1 MASRLLQRSKA
12 LACISRPATLAMSI
26 GVPRHQLHT
35 SGVRLKLF
43 SGRWWKIFQDD
54 HQDAGT
60 PAVSETKTRLSMSE
74 RLGVRRRQGGYE
86 RGGGMHLLVPIRA
99 KNVEK
104 AWDIWSTHLRQVGS
118 HMQEITHETQEA
130 QLLPSRECLVEF
142 LQLLVNSA
150 VPDSSDPTTSEAT
163 TEQDNRRLSVAGFR
177 ISALLRHIF
186 ALSVRREDVSLLD
199 SGQSLSM
206 SEPAAGTHP
215 INFGLGSLK
224 LKDYNDILSLI
235 QVSGICDIPS
245 GNTIASRISTVDDLS
260 LVMHDMPLSR
270 LAEMVVLAAIQ
281 DGVDVTAG
289 ILRRALEMT
298 VAAKDVSAARDIL
311 TLCNSR
317 LAVILDPQLVA
328 SSLKARPAAVDE
340 PQSSERQHI
349 IETLL
354 QLIEVGQDPQLLAP
368 GADLRVPQ
376 EEMGYFQLDDAV
388 DFDKGQVS
396 VEEKEATSLWRAD
409 AAERVYREYM
419 SAGIVE
425 VPSPEPGVGAALQ
438 GSVVPTS
445 QMIASMLKIYANA
458 RNPEQ
463 TAILYE
469 TLAVVVAQ
477 FQAQSFET
485 GAEQLKRTH
494 RVHLNVWAS
503 ILQAVSNA
511 GQQWLAARVLGAM
524 AGDGWLP
531 TQAAYEDYLG
541 SIADMNEADLIK
553 AINELRNNMQENGV
567 SMSQLSVRE
576 PLVCALVAERTSL
589 SAEATAAQIEQ
600 ALLLSGLYP
609 NANRPGIVAVSDKT
623 ARSIMRA
630 MLANGQI
637 ERARGFAEEWSAAR
651 PDLVDARCMA
661 ALILALGNAGR
672 HSEALDLFV
681 TYQKSG
687 EGEIALDLLCA
698 VFEVY
703 MHAGDYAEAV
713 SAGKRIRVLVNDSWT
728 EGTLEALPGHDI
740 YNSLIRAYCEEI
752 LPAEAMH
759 VLEEMRRY
767 GLNAT
772 PETYTILAK
781 SMSDLRSF
789 EGLRLVNALVNVDY
803 NMVSPD
809 NARTMWGR
817 ASPRS
822 SALPLT
828 TDYYNALMEAYL
840 RVAEPT
846 LALQIWEVMRF
857 RGIRPDNLTATLLV
871 DICGWN
877 ERVHWEEDMLP
888 QKTFVSHEVPED
900 HIYTGV
906 PLLHLHFLA
915 SVLQQLQGAGLELSI
930 ANYQHVA
937 EAIMRAALVYDVV
950 ALLIGRFETP
960 EESAAWERETKKVY
974 IKHANPVVLG
984 IAKFLHTEEDLLAY
998 DDSQS
1003 VAKFM
1008 ANAPDIPLCEETVNT
1023 VYGCIA
1029 AMRAKS
1035 EYEGQPEP
1043 HWMPIAQQEGPKIRG
1058 LLELHERR
1066 LDIFLKLHRPDLL
1079 PEDRRTQ
1086 LS

>member
-1 MASRLLQRSKA
+1 MASRLLQRSKT
-12 LACISRPATLAMSI
+12 LACSSRSAALAMSMGI
-26 GVPRHQLHT
+26 SRRRLHT
-35 SGVRLKLF
+35 SGVRPKLF

-60 PAVSETKTRLSMSE
+60 PAVSETKTRLSMTE

-104 AWDIWSTHLRQVGS
+104 AWDIWSTHLRQVGLGT
-118 HMQEITHETQEA
+118 QESTHETQEG
-130 QLLPSRECLVEF
+130 QLSPSRECLVE
-142 LQLLVNSA
+142 LLRLLVISA
-150 VPDSSDPTTSEAT
+150 VPDSSDPTASEAT
-163 TEQDNRRLSVAGFR
+163 TDQDNRRLSVAGFR
-177 ISALLRHIF
+177 ISVLLRHIF
-186 ALSVRREDVSLLD
+186 AISVHREDVDTSD
-199 SGQSLSM
+199 SDQLSSM
-206 SEPAAGTHP
+206 LEPAAGTHS
-215 INFGLGSLK
+215 INFGLGQLK
-224 LKDYNDILSLI
+224 LEEYNDILSLL
-235 QVSGICDIPS
+235 QASGIYDMPS
-245 GNTIASRISTVDDLS
+245 GNTLASRISATDDLS
-260 LVMHDMPLSR
+260 LVMHDMPPSR

-289 ILRRALEMT
+289 VLQWALKLT
-298 VAAKDVSAARDIL
+298 VAAQDVAAARDML

-317 LAVILDPQLVA
+317 LAVILDPQIVA
-328 SSLKARPAAVDE
+328 STLKARSTAVDE
-340 PQSSERQHI
+340 PQSSERQQI

-368 GADLRVPQ
+368 GADLQVPQ

-388 DFDKGQVS
+388 DFDKGRVS
-396 VEEKEATSLWRAD
+396 DVEQEAASLWRAD

-425 VPSPEPGVGAALQ
+425 VPSPESGAGTALQ
-438 GSVVPTS
+438 GSVVPTPRI
-445 QMIASMLKIYANA
+445 IASMLKIHANA

-463 TAILYE
+463 TAIFYE
-469 TLAVVVAQ
+469 ALVLVVAQ
-477 FQAQSFET
+477 LQAQLPDT
-485 GAEQLKRTH
+485 GAEQLNHTH
-494 RVHLNVWAS
+494 KVNLGLWAS
-503 ILQAVSNA
+503 ILQTVSNA

-524 AGDGWLP
+524 AGNGWLP
-531 TQAAYEDYLG
+531 TQTAYEDYLN
-541 SIADMNEADLIK
+541 SLSDVNEADLMK
-553 AINELRNNMQENGV
+553 AINDLRSNMQENGV
-567 SMSQLSVRE
+567 SMLQLSVRE
-576 PLVCALVAERTSL
+576 PLVCALVAEQTSYL
-589 SAEATAAQIEQ
+589 ADATAAQIEQ

-609 NANRPGIVAVSDKT
+609 NSNYPGLAAVSDKT

-630 MLANGQI
+630 MLANDQI

-661 ALILALGNAGR
+661 ALILALGKAGR

-681 TYQKSG
+681 TYQQSG
-687 EGEIALDLLCA
+687 EGEITLDLLCA

-728 EGTLEALPGHDI
+728 DGTLEALPGHDI

-803 NMVSPD
+803 NMVSLD

-817 ASPRS
+817 ACPRS

-846 LALQIWEVMRF
+846 LALQMWEVMRF

-915 SVLQQLQGAGLELSI
+915 SVLKQLQEAGLELSI
-930 ANYQHVA
+930 ANYQHVV
-937 EAIMRAALVYDVV
+937 EAIMRAALVSDVV
-950 ALLIGRFETP
+950 SLLIGRFETP
-960 EESAAWERETKKVY
+960 EESESWERETKKVY

-984 IAKFLHTEEDLLAY
+984 IAKFLHTEEDLLSY

-1029 AMRAKS
+1029 TMRTKS
-1035 EYEGQPEP
+1035 EYEGQPKP

-1058 LLELHERR
+1058 LLALHERR
-1066 LDIFLKLHRPDLL
+1066 LDSFLKLHWPDLL
-1079 PEDRRTQ
+1079 PEDRRT
-1086 LS
+1086 